1 MKIQSKLLVSIAA
14 SIAVAAV
21 VALVAFSILRG
32 AETELARSSTYDQI
46 IRKTLALNVLTA
58 SLSEGSGQTDIGQVR
73 SLLASLDEILG
84 QSASL
89 APREEALIGQL
100 QKNVREIR
108 PIFGQIS
115 DQGHGTA
122 EGVEKERRN
131 LLASQI
137 SIKVALISDDADRLI
152 DISHSR
158 IVSAQRKAGATIL
171 ALIIILGLTN
181 AVIYFLAGGSIMRAQ
196 EALGESEERSR
207 VTLGSIG
214 DAVIATDASGLVTY
228 LNPVAEQLTGWKS
241 AEAARQ
247 PVRDVFW
254 VVDEK
259 TREPARDVVEWVLR
273 EGRIVSLAN
282 HAVLL
287 TRDGREVPVEDSAAP
302 IRNQAGETV
311 GVVLVFHD
319 VTARRRAHEQIESL
333 ARFPDE
339 NPYPVIRISAG
350 GELLYANRSSAALFE
365 SLGCK
370 PGETLPAAPKKSS

>member
-100 QKNVREIR
+100 QKNVHELGPVISQ
-108 PIFGQIS
+108 IFVAGQ
-115 DQGHGTA
+115 GTA

-241 AEAARQ
+241 AEAAQQ

-319 VTARRRAHEQIESL
+319 VTERRRAHEQIESL